1 MMLWGRCRRAELS
14 ASKPEARPK
23 AAAAARVSAA
33 SALLDRG
40 YGKPPHRVTGEVA
53 ASYVVRLP
61 EPAKSAEEWI
71 ASLED
76 APHRPMLSAPVCR
89 KDDDKADKVND
100 INLAAVTP
108 PSVNSV
114 RVNFSRDTIP
124 AAPKRVPSETP
135 RVAKMK
141 PGVIVA
147 RPSSPVTPESM
158 D

>member
-1 MMLWGRCRRAELS
+1 
-14 ASKPEARPK
+14 
-23 AAAAARVSAA
+23 
-33 SALLDRG
+33 
-40 YGKPPHRVTGEVA
+40 
-53 ASYVVRLP
+53 
-61 EPAKSAEEWI
+61 
-71 ASLED
+71 
-76 APHRPMLSAPVCR
+76 MLSAPVCR

-141 PGVIVA
+141 PTQQSRYA
-147 RPSSPVTPESM
+147 RVHGLATSLGATM
-158 D
+158 A